1 MPHCIKTSE
10 QNSFPNAIHMYSYE
24 FEKWFDG
31 LTILSTPLLFL
42 FIVFL
47 LSHCAKEGMPLGG
60 AVDTTPPEVI
70 SVSPKPDSTG
80 VDLNSKIEI
89 TFSERMSGKPT
100 EESIFISPFPKK
112 PFDYKWRGNRLILSP
127 TEPLLKSK
135 TYVVTIGTG
144 VQDLRRNHLSESYTF
159 AFSTGAA
166 LDYGSISGEVW
177 MKQEDGSTS
186 FGFAQDKS
194 LTTSGFRTEAGVSI
208 WAYLSCSEHSE
219 PISDTIEIDPQKDKP
234 DYITQSDT
242 AGKYVFRNLS
252 IGRYRLFAVEDLNRD
267 QVWNPDKEAIGVS
280 TQDVELTPDDVSR
293 EHVDFILA
301 LRDTTKPSLL
311 NCQALNKNQVRLD
324 FDENLRAESVLNID
338 NFEIESIPT
347 SESLKVKEVFF
358 QGNNTKNIFILTAEM
373 NPEKKYELEASGLE
387 DESGNPLD
395 TSANTCLF
403 TGSAIFDTTGPKVIS
418 TSPKDGETNV
428 PQDVE
433 IKLVFDEPPSHS
445 SVKSSFSLSDS
456 NGVLTSGESSWE
468 NPNTFIFSPDVFL
481 SGRMEYQIEL
491 RGENILDLFGNSM
504 SDSVLYFTFTTLNPD
519 TLGSLSGN
527 IQILGNTK
535 SKEIVAMVSLID
547 KAKKRYQKSLPQFG
561 PFLFENILPG
571 KYRAGAYIDLN
582 GDGNL
587 SIGNPKPFVWCEP
600 FTFFP
605 DTVRV
610 RSRWE
615 TEGVELKFR

>member
-1 MPHCIKTSE
+1 M
-10 QNSFPNAIHMYSYE
+10 
-24 FEKWFDG
+24 
-31 LTILSTPLLFL
+31 
-42 FIVFL
+42 
-47 LSHCAKEGMPLGG
+47 
-60 AVDTTPPEVI
+60 DTTPPEVI
-70 SVSPKPDSTG
+70 SVSPQPDSTR
-80 VDLNSKIEI
+80 VDQNSKIEI

-112 PFDYKWRGNRLILSP
+112 PFDYKWRGNRFILSP
-127 TEPLLKSK
+127 SEPLLESK

-144 VQDLRRNHLSESYTF
+144 AQDLRRNHLSESYTF
-159 AFSTGAA
+159 AFSTGIA

-186 FGFAQDKS
+186 FDFAQDKS
-194 LTTSGFRTEAGVSI
+194 LTTSEFRTEAEVSI

-219 PISDTIEIDPQKDKP
+219 PISDTILIDPERDKP
-234 DYITQSDT
+234 DYITQSDVD
-242 AGKYVFRNLS
+242 GKYVFKNLS
-252 IGRYRLFAVEDLNRD
+252 VGKYRLFAVEDLNRD
-267 QVWNPDKEAIGVS
+267 QIWNPDKEAIGVS
-280 TQDVELTPDDVSR
+280 TQDVELTPDDVSCN
-293 EHVDFILA
+293 HVDFILA
-301 LRDTTKPSLL
+301 LRDTTKPNLL
-311 NCQALNKNQVRLD
+311 NCQSSNKNQIRVD
-324 FDENLRAESVLNID
+324 FDENLRAESVLNPD
-338 NFEIESIPT
+338 NFKIKSIST
-347 SESLKVKEVFF
+347 SESLKVNEVFF
-358 QGNNTKNIFILTAEM
+358 KEDNTKNIFLLTAEM
-373 NPEKKYELEASGLE
+373 NPEERYELKVSGLE
-387 DESGNPLD
+387 DESENPLD
-395 TSANTCLF
+395 TSANICLF

-418 TSPKDGETNV
+418 TSPEDGETDV
-428 PQDVE
+428 SQDAE

-445 SVKSSFSLSDS
+445 SVEFSFSLSDS

-491 RGENILDLFGNSM
+491 RGENILDLSGNSM

-527 IQILGNTK
+527 IQILGESP
-535 SKEIVAMVSLID
+535 SKEIVVALSLID

-571 KYRAGAYIDLN
+571 KYRVGAYLDLN

-587 SIGNPKPFVWCEP
+587 SIGDPKPFVLCEP

-605 DTVRV
+605 DTVHV

>member
-1 MPHCIKTSE
+1 MP
-10 QNSFPNAIHMYSYE
+10 P
-24 FEKWFDG
+24 
-31 LTILSTPLLFL
+31 
-42 FIVFL
+42 
-47 LSHCAKEGMPLGG
+47 GG
-60 AVDTTPPEVI
+60 AVDTTPPEVV
-70 SVSPKPDSTG
+70 SVSPQPDSTR
-80 VDLNSKIEI
+80 VNQNSKIEI

-100 EESIFISPFPKK
+100 EESIFISPFPQK

-127 TEPLLKSK
+127 SEPLLKSK
-135 TYVVTIGTG
+135 TYVVTVGTG
-144 VQDLRRNHLSESYTF
+144 AQDLRRNHLSESYTF
-159 AFSTGAA
+159 AFSTGIA

-186 FGFAQDKS
+186 
-194 LTTSGFRTEAGVSI
+194 LTTSEFRTESEVSI

-219 PISDTIEIDPQKDKP
+219 PISDTTMIDPERDKP
-234 DYITQSDT
+234 DYITQSDVD
-242 AGKYVFRNLS
+242 GKYVFKNLS
-252 IGRYRLFAVEDLNRD
+252 VGKYRLFAVKDLNRD
-267 QVWNPDKEAIGVS
+267 QIWNPDKEAIGVS
-280 TQDVELTPDDVSR
+280 TQDVELTSDNVSCN
-293 EHVDFILA
+293 HIDFILA
-301 LRDTTKPSLL
+301 LKDTTRPSLL
-311 NCQALNKNQVRLD
+311 NCQSSNKNQIRVD
-324 FDENLRAESVLNID
+324 FDENLRAEFVLNPD
-338 NFEIESIPT
+338 NFKIKSIST
-347 SESLKVKEVFF
+347 SESLKINEVYF
-358 QGNNTKNIFILTAEM
+358 QEGNTQNIFILIAEM
-373 NPEKKYELEASGLE
+373 NPEERYELKVSGLE

-395 TSANTCLF
+395 TSATTCLF

-418 TSPKDGETNV
+418 TSPEDGETDV
-428 PQDVE
+428 SQDAE

-445 SVKSSFSLSDS
+445 SVESSFSLSDS

-491 RGENILDLFGNSM
+491 RGENILDLIGNSM

-527 IQILGNTK
+527 VQILGDTT

-571 KYRAGAYIDLN
+571 KYRAGAYVDLN

-615 TEGVELKFR
+615 TQGVELKFR

>member
-1 MPHCIKTSE
+1 MKSKKSIELTS
-10 QNSFPNAIHMYSYE
+10 
-24 FEKWFDG
+24 
-31 LTILSTPLLFL
+31 LFL
-42 FIVFL
+42 ILFFF
-47 LSHCAKEGMPLGG
+47 HCAKEGMPPGG

-70 SVSPKPDSTG
+70 SVSPQPDSTR

-100 EESIFISPFPKK
+100 QESIFISPFPKK

-144 VQDLRRNHLSESYTF
+144 AQDLRRNHLSESYTF

-177 MKQEDGSTS
+177 MKQED
-186 FGFAQDKS
+186 K
-194 LTTSGFRTEAGVSI
+194 FRTEAEVSI

-219 PISDTIEIDPQKDKP
+219 PISDTTEIDPQKDKP

-267 QVWNPDKEAIGVS
+267 QIWNPDKEAVGVC
-280 TQDVELTPDDVSR
+280 TEDVESTSDNVS
-293 EHVDFILA
+293 HDHIDFILA

-311 NCQALNKNQVRLD
+311 NCQVLNKNQVRLD
-324 FDENLRAESVLNID
+324 FDQNLRAESVLNPD
-338 NFEIESIPT
+338 NFKIKSIPT
-347 SESLKVKEVFF
+347 SKSLKVNEVYFS
-358 QGNNTKNIFILTAEM
+358 QGSMGQESNTKNIFLLTAEM
-373 NPEKKYELEASGLE
+373 NPEEKYELKASGLE

-395 TSANTCLF
+395 ASENTCLF
-403 TGSAIFDTTGPKVIS
+403 MGSAIFDTTGPKIIS
-418 TSPKDGETNV
+418 TSPEDGETNV
-428 PQDVE
+428 SQDTE
-433 IKLVFDEPPSHS
+433 IKLVFDEPPSRS
-445 SVKSSFSLSDS
+445 SVESFFSLSDS
-456 NGVLTSGESSWE
+456 NGVLIPGKNRWE
-468 NPNTFIFSPDVFL
+468 NPNTFIFSLDTL
-481 SGRMEYQIEL
+481 LLGRMKYQIKLGCEKVF
-491 RGENILDLFGNSM
+491 DLFGNAM
-504 SDSVLYFTFTTLNPD
+504 TDSVLFFTFTTLNPD
-519 TLGSLSGN
+519 TLGLLSGEV
-527 IQILGNTK
+527 QILGEST
-535 SKEIVAMVSLID
+535 SKEIVVTLSLID
-547 KAKKRYQKSLPQFG
+547 KPRKGYKKSLPQLG

-571 KYRAGAYIDLN
+571 KYMVGAYLDLN

-587 SIGNPKPFVWCEP
+587 TIGNPKPFVLCEP

-605 DTVRV
+605 DTVTV